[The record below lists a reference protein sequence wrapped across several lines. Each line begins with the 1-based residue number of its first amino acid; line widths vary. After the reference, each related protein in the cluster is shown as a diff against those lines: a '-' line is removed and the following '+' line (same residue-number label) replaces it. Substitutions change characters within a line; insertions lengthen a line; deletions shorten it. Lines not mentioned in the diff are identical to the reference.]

1 MKKRRR
7 KRNPELSY
15 EAGDLILFADNTESL
30 YKRRQAVVRRIVKN
44 LNRGTYQTTYG
55 RNMWT
60 KWLRDAA
67 DMYRSE
73 IGTRI
78 PVKAIKEAAA
88 EYESYTLKEIHEG
101 EWEWVEELIKRRPN
115 PLGSKHKVITKK
127 RRARSA
133 AQQRAT
139 RAMLAANKKRRTKK
153 KVRRRNP
160 TIRGTY
166 QTARAALRTPRTPTR
181 RNPVRKLGTTNNYGI
196 KGSGKWFDGAGWTA
210 SKANACKWGNLKTCE
225 RIAQQVSDRSNK
237 SVTVHTM

>member
-30 YKRRQAVVRRIVKN
+30 YKRRQMVVRRIVKN
-44 LNRGTYQTTYG
+44 LNRGTYQTQYG
-55 RNMWT
+55 RNMWG

-67 DMYRSE
+67 DMYRHE

-88 EYESYTLKEIHEG
+88 EYERDTLKEIHEG
-101 EWEWVEELIKRRPN
+101 EWEWVEELIPRSTNPRR
-115 PLGSKHKVITKK
+115 KKVTRKK
-127 RRARSA
+127 RRTP

-139 RAMLAANKKRRTKK
+139 AKMLAANKKRRGKK
-153 KVRRRNP
+153 TTRRRNP
-160 TIRGTY
+160 ARGNFL
-166 QTARAALRTPRTPTR
+166 TARAALRTPRTPV
-181 RNPVRKLGTTNNYGI
+181 RNPVRKLGTTNHYGI
-196 KGSGKWFDGAGWTA
+196 KAGSKWFDGKGWTA
-210 SKANACKWGNLKTCE
+210 TKANAAMWRTLATA
-225 RIAQQVSDRSNK
+225 RTVAQKVSDHTNK